1 MKATKAVKE
10 IKFIIQSKAEL
21 MQFLIEKLTGKS
33 RDNIKSLLRNK
44 MILVNGKTQT
54 HFKFP
59 LEKGDVLLIGKKEI
73 QEKIIPG
80 LKIIFEDDEI
90 IVVNKPAGLLTISTS
105 KEKNKTLFH
114 ALSLHVK
121 KNNPDSKVFIVHR
134 LDRETS
140 GLLLFAKNE
149 RTKMKLQKN
158 WNETVLERKYVA
170 LVEGKVKEQKNTI
183 LSYLKESKALKVHSS
198 QNPSY
203 GDKAITHYTVLE
215 YLKNTSRVELE
226 LETGRKNQIR
236 VHMQEIGHP
245 IVGDKKYGAKTP
257 MLGRIALHAKSLSFT
272 HPKTGKIERFESK
285 VPF

>member
-1 MKATKAVKE
+1 MKSSKTVKE
-10 IKFIIQSKAEL
+10 IKFSIQTKAEL
-21 MQFLIEKLTGKS
+21 MQFLIEKLAGKS

-121 KNNPDSKVFIVHR
+121 KNNPDDKIFIVHR

-140 GLLLFAKNE
+140 GLLLFAKSE
-149 RTKMKLQKN
+149 KSKVKLQKN
-158 WNETVLERKYVA
+158 WNDTVLERKYVA
-170 LVEGKVKEQKNTI
+170 LVEGKVKEQANTI
-183 LSYLKESKALKVHSS
+183 ISYLKESKALKVHSS
-198 QNPSY
+198 QNPTY
-203 GDKAITHYTVLE
+203 GDKAVTNYKVLE
-215 YLKNTSRVELE
+215 YLKNSTLLEVE

-245 IVGDKKYGAKTP
+245 VVGDKKYGAKTSMP
-257 MLGRIALHAKSLSFT
+257 GRIALHAKTLSFA
-272 HPKTGKIERFESK
+272 HPKTGKVERFESK